1 MPDTAYR
8 HNDVPCAGE
17 TKESENSEQEINR
30 QASQWV
36 RHEHRAKVPAMT
48 QTTIRKPGQTTTQE
62 PESPASAPA
71 APTRTRHT
79 RLHAQIISYLAR
91 HGASRLSDIL
101 TEVEVCR
108 ATLFVHLAI
117 LEDAE
122 IIQCDRPKGA
132 RRRSTPFYSLRRQA
146 STQALRKDGQANLT
160 ARIKEATDG
169 KIAVTVDE
177 IPGMLVHSRT
187 FDDIPGAV
195 ATAARARREE
205 EGGFT
210 VQVVI

>member
-1 MPDTAYR
+1 MTWRALEKPRRA
-8 HNDVPCAGE
+8 
-17 TKESENSEQEINR
+17 KNSEQEINR

-48 QTTIRKPGQTTTQE
+48 QTTIQRPGQAATQE
-62 PESPASAPA
+62 PESPASAPS
-71 APTRTRHT
+71 APARTRHT

-117 LEDAE
+117 LEEAE

-132 RRRSTPFYSLRRQA
+132 RRRSTPFYSLRRKT
-146 STQALRKDGQANLT
+146 STQALRKDGRTNLT
-160 ARIKEATDG
+160 ARIKEAADG

-187 FDDIPGAV
+187 FDDIPAAV
-195 ATAARARREE
+195 ATAARSRREA
-205 EGGFT
+205 EGSFT